1 MFSWVTDA
9 IGVVGNIV
17 GEPLKEWQ
25 KRKTIK
31 VEQAYELSK
40 LAHQVKINQAQAA
53 VEMAKNGQ
61 QNDYDLD
68 RIAMKNMDKSWKDEL
83 VLIVFLVPMMMA
95 FFPKTADYALAG
107 FAIIAKMPEWY
118 VAIIIGMVVVIYGL
132 RGLLK
137 TYLQRSTPLSL
148 QNKQGKPSTPRDN
161 VIRPQ

>member
-1 MFSWVTDA
+1 MFNWVKDTL
-9 IGVVGNIV
+9 GFVGNIV

-25 KRKTIK
+25 KRKTLK
-31 VEQAYELSK
+31 VEQAYDLQK
-40 LAHQVKINQAQAA
+40 LDHEAKVNQAKAA
-53 VEMAKNGQ
+53 VEMAKQGRQ
-61 QNDYDLD
+61 MDYDLD
-68 RIAMKNMDKSWKDEL
+68 KIAMNNMEKSWKDEL

-137 TYLQRSTPLSL
+137 TYLQRSSLSL
-148 QNKQGKPSTPRDN
+148 QKKPAKPITPSDN
-161 VIRPQ
+161 IRRPQ